1 MNNPDNSIIR
11 KTETAIDDLANLWAR
26 RKGVCVIVALI
37 IALPAG
43 FSSFLKF
50 RTIPKLNNQI
60 VALQNQIKDKE
71 LESLALRT
79 ELSPFKT
86 IALQKFASDD
96 ARAMKKL
103 VEKISSFDLDLKLAA
118 EKIKE
123 LESQSHLRIT
133 DLRDVVSIR
142 PNGKVIRYNGH
153 RSNPIMLF
161 HDSSPLASD
170 LSRIF
175 TLMNKRNL
183 SEAKNSIASLIK
195 KEPHWPYSY
204 YYLGLLTADLND
216 FEMAARKCSAFR
228 KARLAE
234 PEHLL
239 FEIMSLTFL
248 DQHDQAQELLLQLKQ
263 QLQEIKNMSDSIGHV
278 PIMVVSKNS
287 PPGLAAEL
295 EAIAKNMNL
304 PLHKGNPWM
313 MAGVRSEH

>member
-1 MNNPDNSIIR
+1 LNNPDNSIIR

-142 PNGKVIRYNGH
+142 PK
-153 RSNPIMLF
+153 
-161 HDSSPLASD
+161 
-170 LSRIF
+170 
-175 TLMNKRNL
+175 
-183 SEAKNSIASLIK
+183 
-195 KEPHWPYSY
+195 
-204 YYLGLLTADLND
+204 
-216 FEMAARKCSAFR
+216 
-228 KARLAE
+228 
-234 PEHLL
+234 
-239 FEIMSLTFL
+239 
-248 DQHDQAQELLLQLKQ
+248 
-263 QLQEIKNMSDSIGHV
+263 
-278 PIMVVSKNS
+278 
-287 PPGLAAEL
+287 
-295 EAIAKNMNL
+295 
-304 PLHKGNPWM
+304 